1 MSGNVRFDS
10 ISTSGFPLQ
19 TVEENHRNKIRQ
31 YLHENRLGT
40 NELILANDCVTNSIF
55 GICYTHTTTFYIS
68 ESSEDFE

>member
-19 TVEENHRNKIRQ
+19 TVEEDHRNKIRQ

-40 NELILANDCVTNSIF
+40 NELILANDCVTNSIMAIF
-55 GICYTHTTTFYIS
+55 KMKGAMKLWLLTKTA
-68 ESSEDFE
+68 